1 MELRGKKTTHDF
13 LSLHTVDPSFK
24 RHDTSP
30 SSSQGFFIKTRD
42 FLQPLDDRE
51 EESAGRDPAVG
62 PTEEERTLPGG
73 IGAFSISHVSGP
85 GSRAPLKP
93 DRGTCGAVRGF
104 GVKSKPEPDIDSG
117 VYTTQNVGVLGAPF
131 STWAHSTARDSGPSS
146 RGPWPSPFAAAR
158 ANGFVGSL
166 SFASRDNAATEGK
179 RSMEAASRS
188 SRGAFD
194 DDDDDDGDEFGRR
207 EASSSRKELSIK
219 VDGKGSGSGSGTDQR
234 PNTPRSK
241 HSATEQRRRS
251 KINDRFQILRELIP
265 QGDQKRDKASFLLEV
280 IEYIR
285 FLQEKVQK
293 YEATNPEWNQES
305 SNLLPWVNVYFRSFW
320 KSAQS
325 NNHGLSDPLQ
335 AIKNGSSPSGY
346 MFSGKYTDN
355 GTQVAPAVLTGVAQ
369 NRTETEMMTA
379 GFSSKAMETPQNFIN
394 ESMSGAQ
401 APWLRPHGAADS
413 AVNGEMLSEQE
424 ELAIDQATVNF
435 SNAYSQGVLTTLT
448 QTLQNSGID
457 LSQANLSVQI
467 NLARRSKRTNANVT
481 ACTTK

>member
-1 MELRGKKTTHDF
+1 MELRGNKTTHDF

-51 EESAGRDPAVG
+51 EESAGRP
-62 PTEEERTLPGG
+62 P
-73 IGAFSISHVSGP
+73 
-85 GSRAPLKP
+85 RAPLKP

-117 VYTTQNVGVLGAPF
+117 VYVTQNVGVLGAPF

-280 IEYIR
+280 IEYVR

-335 AIKNGSSPSGY
+335 AIKNGSSPSSY

-401 APWLRPHGAADS
+401 APWLRPHGAVDS

-435 SNAYSQGVLTTLT
+435 SNAYSKGLSSSRLALFLLLV
-448 QTLQNSGID
+448 IFYYYD
-457 LSQANLSVQI
+457 LVSFGNMFLGSFDDFISQIA
-467 NLARRSKRTNANVT
+467 
-481 ACTTK
+481 